1 MKIASKKNI
10 SAKKINIG
18 KTEVKPKAAES
29 VFDYI
34 AAHKEIM
41 DELKEQKRLLME
53 LLEKQIGDKN
63 SSYDQSWL
71 KKFVNQNK

>member
-1 MKIASKKNI
+1 MNAPKK
-10 SAKKINIG
+10 STKKINIG
-18 KTEVKPKAAES
+18 KTEPKQKAAES
-29 VFDYI
+29 IFDYI

-53 LLEKQIGDKN
+53 LLEKQIGNKN

-71 KKFVNQNK
+71 KKFVSDNK